1 MSVRWVDD
9 GDNSGWLVTAGP
21 KGRESRRLFVARK
34 HGGKEA
40 CRQVAQDYEPH
51 LQALLEAQPQAQ
63 GDTRLAASIVA
74 IAAAARGRIRRLFTR
89 GG

>member
-40 CRQVAQDYEPH
+40 CRKVAEEYEPY
-51 LQALLEAQPQAQ
+51 LASLLEAQPAPQ
-63 GDTRLAASIVA
+63 GDTRLSASIVA
-74 IAAAARGRIRRLFTR
+74 VAADRIRGIFNRKGRGR
-89 GG
+89 

>member
-1 MSVRWVDD
+1 VSVRWVDD

-40 CRQVAQDYEPH
+40 CRKVAEEYEPY
-51 LQALLEAQPQAQ
+51 LASLLEAQPAPQ
-63 GDTRLAASIVA
+63 GDTRLAASLVA
-74 IAAAARGRIRRLFTR
+74 IAKAALQRMFRRKGAGR
-89 GG
+89 